1 MACPKLQLTDE
12 VFGPPLLPAAGI
24 AKRGEWVDL
33 VRQDGVEKSTDVTG
47 VTVRVKESTAQHN
60 IEVATAVGGVVKR
73 KVLGWS
79 SGSADELVASRFP
92 NADFLVVRHVA
103 DDGGATH
110 AWTFVVFD
118 LSAAGASSAS
128 NPIMLGPFQLPAGV
142 VQLQF
147 CPDPSGRLILLWN
160 GYPTSAMGRLA
171 AVYRSDMDAPS
182 TLYSLIDV
190 DAPGATGYIA
200 CKVETTPAPG
210 LFSLYDH
217 ASLGAGVLSLPAA
230 PLPAL
235 ASQQAPSPGQLKLSG
250 RALNFGAT
258 LSTLTFGIS
267 NQGDDLLEI
276 TSITRTGTGISLST
290 NVSLPACLR
299 RDDVLTVSVDRAT
312 TAAGTSTITVNTAPA
327 SPAGSNTVAVA
338 FGALVSDPRASVTP
352 TALTWKKGETDKRPV
367 IVRNTGNVPLSV
379 GFGSPPGS
387 PFSVTG
393 GGHTTVAPGA
403 AVTAMVG
410 PPATC
415 AGQVNGLLTV
425 SAAPSTSGGTT
436 VAPTA
441 PKVAGF
447 PVQVQLRGCVPLVV
461 NVPPGSL
468 HILSILADAP
478 GDDVHPDGEFIE
490 IVNATSGPL
499 DLNGC
504 KIQDRLINPSGT
516 PGIFENFF
524 AFGANAFG
532 ADSNLPA
539 GQVIRVYTREKAPD
553 EVSPKWYLYAGRK
566 AAVWNNR
573 GDTGRIVNES
583 GDTVAEL
590 TYVTAPPAP
599 AAGLPPDT
607 IYTPPRAPRQALVRR
622 MYVNPTIEW
631 NNVFEV
637 EDGDLVTISATGLA
651 KFGLFD
657 FGGSGPAG
665 GAPAPLDAGFP
676 LPEAPKFGLIGRIGE
691 GKIFFVGSGASIP
704 INRQSVPVMLK
715 LGTNDGE
722 LWDNSGEFD
731 CVAIL
736 YRS

>member
-12 VFGPPLLPAAGI
+12 VFGPPLLPASGI
-24 AKRGEWVDL
+24 PKRGEWVDL

-47 VTVRVKESTAQHN
+47 VTVRVKESTAQQN
-60 IEVATAVGGVVKR
+60 IEVATTVGGVVKR
-73 KVLGWS
+73 KVLGWPG
-79 SGSADELVASRFP
+79 GSADELVASRFP
-92 NADFLVVRHVA
+92 NADFLVVRHVVGPT
-103 DDGGATH
+103 GGQNV
-110 AWTFVVFD
+110 WTFVVFD
-118 LSAAGASSAS
+118 LSAAGAGGVS
-128 NPIMLGPFQLPAGV
+128 NPIMLGPFDLPAGV
-142 VQLQF
+142 NQLQF
-147 CPDPSGRLILLWN
+147 CPDPPGRLILLWS
-160 GYPTSAMGRLA
+160 GYPSSATGRRA

-182 TLYSLIDV
+182 TLYSLV
-190 DAPGATGYIA
+190 SADAPSATGYIA
-200 CKVETTPAPG
+200 CKVETSPAPG
-210 LFSLYDH
+210 VFSLYDQ
-217 ASLGAGVLSLPAA
+217 ASLGAGSLSLPSTL
-230 PLPAL
+230 PPAL
-235 ASQQAPSPGQLKLSG
+235 ASNQAPSPGKLKLSG
-250 RALNFGAT
+250 SALNFGAT

-276 TSITRTGTGISLST
+276 TDITKTGTGISLST
-290 NVSLPACLR
+290 NVPLPACLR
-299 RDDVLTVSVDRAT
+299 RGAVLTVSVARAT
-312 TAAGTSTITVNTAPA
+312 TAAGTSTITVSTAPA
-327 SPAGSNTVAVA
+327 APAGSNTVAVT

-367 IVRNTGNVPLSV
+367 TLRNTGNVPLDI
-379 GFGSPPGS
+379 GFALAPSGS
-387 PFSVTG
+387 PFSLTG

-403 AVTAMVG
+403 AVTAMVA

-415 AGQVNGLLTV
+415 AGQVNSLLTV
-425 SAAPSTSGGTT
+425 GAVPSSSGGTT
-436 VAPTA
+436 VAPTG

-447 PVQVQLRGCVPLVV
+447 PVQLELRACVPLVV
-461 NVPPGSL
+461 NVPEGSL

-524 AFGANAFG
+524 SFGANAFG
-532 ADSNLPA
+532 ADSSLPA
-539 GQVIRVYTREKAPD
+539 GQVIRVYTRAKAPD

-590 TYVTAPPAP
+590 TYVTTPPAP
-599 AAGLPPDT
+599 GAGLPPGT
-607 IYTPPRAPRQALVRR
+607 VYTPPRAPRQALVRR
-622 MYVNPTIEW
+622 MYVNPAIEW

-637 EDGDLVTISATGLA
+637 EDGDLVTISATGVA

-665 GAPAPLDAGFP
+665 GAPAPLDAGYP
-676 LPEAPKFGLIGRIGE
+676 LPEAPRFGLIGRIGE

-704 INRQSVPVMLK
+704 VNRQSAPMMLK

-731 CVAIL
+731 CVVVL
-736 YRS
+736 YR

>member
-60 IEVATAVGGVVKR
+60 IEVATTVGGVVKR

-327 SPAGSNTVAVA
+327 SPAGSNTVAVT

-590 TYVTAPPAP
+590 TYVTALPAP
-599 AAGLPPDT
+599 ARACPPT
-607 IYTPPRAPRQALVRR
+607 RSIHRRGPPGRHWFGVCMSIRR
-622 MYVNPTIEW
+622 SN
-631 NNVFEV
+631 
-637 EDGDLVTISATGLA
+637 
-651 KFGLFD
+651 
-657 FGGSGPAG
+657 
-665 GAPAPLDAGFP
+665 
-676 LPEAPKFGLIGRIGE
+676 
-691 GKIFFVGSGASIP
+691 
-704 INRQSVPVMLK
+704 
-715 LGTNDGE
+715 GTT
-722 LWDNSGEFD
+722 SS
-731 CVAIL
+731 
-736 YRS
+736 R

>member
-1 MACPKLQLTDE
+1 MACLKLQLTDE

-47 VTVRVKESTAQHN
+47 VTVRVKESTAQRN
-60 IEVATAVGGVVKR
+60 IEVATTVGGSVKT
-73 KVLGWS
+73 KVLGWPG
-79 SGSADELVASRFP
+79 GSADELVASRFP
-92 NADFLVVRHVA
+92 NADFLVIRHVVGPT
-103 DDGGATH
+103 GGQN

-118 LSAAGASSAS
+118 LSAIGAGSSS
-128 NPIMLGPFQLPAGV
+128 NPIMLGPFHLPVGV

-147 CPDPSGRLILLWN
+147 CPDPSGGLILLWS
-160 GYPTSAMGRLA
+160 GYPSSSMGRLA

-190 DAPGATGYIA
+190 DAPTATGYIA

-210 LFSLYDH
+210 LFSLYDQ
-217 ASLGAGVLSLPAA
+217 ASLGAGTLSLPAA
-230 PLPAL
+230 PLAAL
-235 ASQQAPSPGQLKLSG
+235 ASNQAPSPGQLKLSG
-250 RALNFGAT
+250 SALNFGAT

-276 TSITRTGTGISLST
+276 TDITSTGTGISLST
-290 NVSLPACLR
+290 NVPLPACLR
-299 RDDVLTVSVDRAT
+299 RGDMLSVRVARAT
-312 TAAGTSTITVNTAPA
+312 TAAGTSTITVTTAPA
-327 SPAGSNTVAVA
+327 SPTGSNTVAVT

-367 IVRNTGNVPLSV
+367 IVRNTGNVPLSI
-379 GFGSPPGS
+379 GFALSPPGS
-387 PFSVTG
+387 PFSLTG

-415 AGQVNGLLTV
+415 AGQVNSLLTV
-425 SAAPSTSGGTT
+425 GAVPSTSGGTT
-436 VAPTA
+436 VAPTG

-447 PVQVQLRGCVPLVV
+447 PVQMELRACVPLVV

-468 HILSILADAP
+468 DILSILADSP

-490 IVNATSGPL
+490 IVNATSSPL
-499 DLNGC
+499 DLDGC
-504 KIQDRLINPSGT
+504 KIQDRLISPSGT

-524 AFGANAFG
+524 GFGAKAFG
-532 ADSNLPA
+532 ADSILPP
-539 GQVIRVYTREKAPD
+539 GQVIRVYTREKEPD
-553 EVSPKWYLYAGRK
+553 EVSPKWYLFAGRK

-599 AAGLPPDT
+599 GTEVPPDT
-607 IYTPPRAPRQALVRR
+607 IYIQPRAPRQTLVRR
-622 MYVNPTIEW
+622 MYVNPAIEW

-665 GAPAPLDAGFP
+665 GAPAPLDAGYP
-676 LPEAPKFGLIGRIGE
+676 LPEAPKFGLIGRIGQ

-731 CVAIL
+731 CVVVL
-736 YRS
+736 YR

>member
-60 IEVATAVGGVVKR
+60 IEVATTVGGVVKR

-250 RALNFGAT
+250 LALNFGAT

>member
-1 MACPKLQLTDE
+1 
-12 VFGPPLLPAAGI
+12 
-24 AKRGEWVDL
+24 
-33 VRQDGVEKSTDVTG
+33 
-47 VTVRVKESTAQHN
+47 VTVRVTESTAHHN
-60 IEVATAVGGVVKR
+60 IEVATTVAGSVKTR
-73 KVLGWS
+73 LLDWPG
-79 SGSADELVASRFP
+79 GSADELVAARFP
-92 NADFLVVRHVA
+92 NADFLVVRHVVGPT
-103 DDGGATH
+103 GGQN
-110 AWTFVVFD
+110 AWTFAVFD
-118 LSAAGASSAS
+118 LSAAGAGSAS
-128 NPIMLGPFQLPAGV
+128 NPIMLGPFLRPVGV

-147 CPDPSGRLILLWN
+147 CPDPSGRLILLWS
-160 GYPTSAMGRLA
+160 GYPSSSMGRLA

-190 DAPGATGYIA
+190 DDPAATGYIA

-210 LFSLYDH
+210 LFSLYDD
-217 ASLGAGVLSLPAA
+217 ASLGAGVLSLPAT
-230 PLPAL
+230 PQPAL
-235 ASQQAPSPGQLKLSG
+235 ASWPAPGPGQLMLSG
-250 RALNFGAT
+250 STLNFGAT

-267 NQGDDLLEI
+267 NHGGDLLEI
-276 TSITRTGTGISLST
+276 TDITSTGTGISLST
-290 NVSLPACLR
+290 NVPLPACLR
-299 RDDVLTVSVDRAT
+299 RGDTISVRVDRAT

-327 SPAGSNTVAVA
+327 APTGSNKLAVT

-367 IVRNTGNVPLSV
+367 IVRNTGNVPLSI
-379 GFGSPPGS
+379 GFALAPPGS

-415 AGQVNGLLTV
+415 AGQVNSLLTV
-425 SAAPSTSGGTT
+425 GAVPSTSGGTT
-436 VAPTA
+436 VAPTGA
-441 PKVAGF
+441 KVAGF
-447 PVQVQLRGCVPLVV
+447 PVQMVLRACVPLVV

-490 IVNATSGPL
+490 IVNTTSGSL

-504 KIQDRLINPSGT
+504 KIQDRLISPSGT

-524 AFGANAFG
+524 SFGANAFG
-532 ADSNLPA
+532 ADSMLPA
-539 GQVIRVYTREKAPD
+539 GQVIRVYTREKEPD

-583 GDTVAEL
+583 GDTVAER
-590 TYVTAPPAP
+590 TYTTAPPAP
-599 AAGLPPDT
+599 GADLPDDT
-607 IYTPPRAPRQALVRR
+607 IYTPPRAPTPALVRR
-622 MYVNPTIEW
+622 MYVNPAIEW

-637 EDGDLVTISATGLA
+637 EDGDLVTISATGVA

-665 GAPAPLDAGFP
+665 GAPAPLDAGYP
-676 LPEAPKFGLIGRIGE
+676 LPEAPRFGLIGRIGD

-704 INRQSVPVMLK
+704 INRQSVPQMLK

-731 CVAIL
+731 CVVVL
-736 YRS
+736 YKS

>member
-24 AKRGEWVDL
+24 AVRGEWVDL

-47 VTVRVKESTAQHN
+47 VTVRVTESTAQGN
-60 IEVATAVGGVVKR
+60 IKVATTVGGTGKT
-73 KVLGWS
+73 KVLGWT
-79 SGSADELVASRFP
+79 SGSVDELVASRFP

-103 DDGGATH
+103 DAPGGEH
-110 AWTFVVFD
+110 VWTFVVFD

-128 NPIMLGPFQLPAGV
+128 NPVMLGPFALPAGV

-147 CPDPSGRLILLWN
+147 CPDPSGRLILLWS
-160 GYPTSAMGRLA
+160 GYPTSAMGRIA

-190 DAPGATGYIA
+190 DAPSATDYIA
-200 CKVETTPAPG
+200 CKVETSPAPG
-210 LFSLYDH
+210 VFSLFDH
-217 ASLGAGVLSLPAA
+217 ASLGAGALSLPAA

-235 ASQQAPSPGQLKLSG
+235 ASQQAPSAGQLKLSAP
-250 RALNFGAT
+250 ALSFGAT
-258 LSTLTFGIS
+258 PSTLTFGIS

-276 TSITRTGTGISLST
+276 TSISKTGTGISVTT
-290 NVSLPACLR
+290 NVPLPACLR
-299 RDDVLTVSVDRAT
+299 RGDVLTVSVTRTT

-327 SPAGSNTVAVA
+327 SPAGSNTVAVT

-352 TALTWKKGETDKRPV
+352 TALTWKKGEIDKRPV
-367 IVRNTGNVPLSV
+367 IVRNTGNVPLSI
-379 GFGSPPGS
+379 GFASPPGS

-425 SAAPSTSGGTT
+425 TAAPTTASGGTT
-436 VAPTA
+436 GGPTA

-516 PGIFENFF
+516 PGIFEDFF
-524 AFGANAFG
+524 SFGANAFG
-532 ADSNLPA
+532 ADSSLPA

-553 EVSPKWYLYAGRK
+553 EVNPKWYLYAGRK

-590 TYVTAPPAP
+590 TYVTTPPP
-599 AAGLPPDT
+599 PGTDLPPDT
-607 IYTPPRAPRQALVRR
+607 IYTQPRAPRQALVRR
-622 MYVNPTIEW
+622 MFVNPAIEW

-731 CVAIL
+731 CVVVL
-736 YRS
+736 YR

>member
-12 VFGPPLLPAAGI
+12 IFGPPLLPAAGI

-47 VTVRVKESTAQHN
+47 VTVRVKESTAQRT
-60 IEVATAVGGVVKR
+60 IEVATTVGGVVKR
-73 KVLGWS
+73 KVLGWPG
-79 SGSADELVASRFP
+79 GSADELVASRFP

-103 DDGGATH
+103 GPTGGQN
-110 AWTFVVFD
+110 AWTFLVFD
-118 LSAAGASSAS
+118 LSAAGAGSAS
-128 NPIMLGPFQLPAGV
+128 NPIMLGPFNLPVGV

-147 CPDPSGRLILLWN
+147 CPDPSGQLILLWN
-160 GYPTSAMGRLA
+160 GYPASAMGRIA

-182 TLYSLIDV
+182 TAYSLIDV
-190 DAPGATGYIA
+190 DAPNATGYIA

-210 LFSLYDH
+210 VFSLYDQ
-217 ASLGAGVLSLPAA
+217 ASLVAGALSLPAT
-230 PLPAL
+230 PQPAL
-235 ASQQAPSPGQLKLSG
+235 ASQAAPGPGQLKLSG
-250 RALNFGAT
+250 GALNFGAT

-276 TSITRTGTGISLST
+276 TSISKTGNGISLST
-290 NVSLPACLR
+290 NVPLPACLR
-299 RDDVLTVSVDRAT
+299 RDGVLTVAVTRAT

-327 SPAGSNTVAVA
+327 SPAGSNTVAVT
-338 FGALVSDPRASVTP
+338 FGALVSDPRASVSP

-367 IVRNTGNVPLSV
+367 TVRNTGNVPLSI
-379 GFGSPPGS
+379 GFASPPGS

-393 GGHTTVAPGA
+393 GGHTTVAPGS

-415 AGQVNGLLTV
+415 AGQVNSLLTV
-425 SAAPSTSGGTT
+425 SAAPDTSGGTT
-436 VAPTA
+436 VAPTG

-447 PVQVQLRGCVPLVV
+447 PVQVQLRACVPLVV

-468 HILSILADAP
+468 HILSILADAA
-478 GDDVHPDGEFIE
+478 GDDVQPDGEFIE
-490 IVNATSGPL
+490 IVNATSSPL

-504 KIQDRLINPSGT
+504 KIQDRLISPSGA

-524 AFGANAFG
+524 SFGANAFG

-539 GQVIRVYTREKAPD
+539 GQVIRVYTREKKPD
-553 EVSPKWYLYAGRK
+553 EVSPKWYLFAGRK

-590 TYVTAPPAP
+590 TYVTTPPAP
-599 AAGLPPDT
+599 GTDLPPDT
-607 IYTPPRAPRQALVRR
+607 IYIQPRAPRQTLVRR
-622 MYVNPTIEW
+622 MYVNPAIEW

-637 EDGDLVTISATGLA
+637 EDGDLVTISATGIA

-665 GAPAPLDAGFP
+665 GAPAPLDAGYP

-731 CVAIL
+731 CVVVL
-736 YRS
+736 YR

>member
-1 MACPKLQLTDE
+1 MACPKLQLIDE

-47 VTVRVKESTAQHN
+47 VTVWVKESTTQRN
-60 IEVATAVGGVVKR
+60 IEVATTVGGVVKKR
-73 KVLGWS
+73 VLGWPG
-79 SGSADELVASRFP
+79 GSADELVASRFP
-92 NADFLVVRHVA
+92 IADFLVIRHVVGPS
-103 DDGGATH
+103 GGQN

-118 LSAAGASSAS
+118 LSAAGAVSAS
-128 NPIMLGPFQLPAGV
+128 NPTMLGPFYLPVGV

-147 CPDPSGRLILLWN
+147 CPDPSGQLILLWS
-160 GYPTSAMGRLA
+160 GYPASAMGRIA

-182 TLYSLIDV
+182 AAYALIDV
-190 DAPGATGYIA
+190 DAPTATGYIA
-200 CKVETTPAPG
+200 CKVETSPAPG
-210 LFSLYDH
+210 IFSLYDD
-217 ASLGAGVLSLPAA
+217 ASLGATALSLPTPAQ
-230 PLPAL
+230 PAL
-235 ASQQAPSPGQLKLSG
+235 ASNQAPGPGQLKLSG
-250 RALNFGAT
+250 SALNFGAT
-258 LSTLTFGIS
+258 QSTLTFGIT
-267 NQGDDLLEI
+267 NLGHDLLEI
-276 TSITRTGTGISLST
+276 TDITSTGSGISLST
-290 NVSLPACLR
+290 NVPLPFCLR
-299 RDDVLTVSVDRAT
+299 RGGVLTVSVDRAT
-312 TAAGTSTITVNTAPA
+312 MAAGTSTITVHTTPA
-327 SPAGSNTVAVA
+327 APAGSNTVAVT

-367 IVRNTGNVPLSV
+367 IVRNTGNVPLSI
-379 GFGSPPGS
+379 GFALAPPGS
-387 PFSVTG
+387 PFSMTG

-415 AGQVNGLLTV
+415 AGQVNSLLTV
-425 SAAPSTSGGTT
+425 GAVPSTSGGTT
-436 VAPTA
+436 IAPTGA
-441 PKVAGF
+441 KVAGF
-447 PVQVQLRGCVPLVV
+447 PVQLELRACVPLVV

-468 HILSILADAP
+468 SILSILADAP

-499 DLNGC
+499 DLNAC
-504 KIQDRLINPSGT
+504 KIQDRLISPAGT

-524 AFGANAFG
+524 IFGANAFG

-590 TYVTAPPAP
+590 TYTTKPPDP
-599 AAGLPPDT
+599 GAGLPPGT
-607 IYTPPRAPRQALVRR
+607 IYTQPRAPRQALVRR
-622 MYVNPTIEW
+622 MYVNPAIEW

-665 GAPAPLDAGFP
+665 GAPAPLDAGYP
-676 LPEAPKFGLIGRIGE
+676 LPEAPRFGLIGRIGQ

-704 INRQSVPVMLK
+704 INRQSVPQMLK
-715 LGTNDGE
+715 LGANDGE

-731 CVAIL
+731 CVVVL
-736 YRS
+736 YR